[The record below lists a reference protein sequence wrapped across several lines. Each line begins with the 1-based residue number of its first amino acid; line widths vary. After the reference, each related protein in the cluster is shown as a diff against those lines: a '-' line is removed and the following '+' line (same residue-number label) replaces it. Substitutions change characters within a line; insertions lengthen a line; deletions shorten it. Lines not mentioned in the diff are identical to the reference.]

1 MILTL
6 EVTGPQAQEMGAGA
20 RKVFKA
26 IGGTIGRLPDNDWV
40 FQDPYVSGRH
50 ALIRYVNG
58 KFFVEDTS
66 TNGVFINSPENR
78 LSRGQPQ
85 ALRDGDLLYI
95 DAYQINVS
103 IQNDVTEDV
112 RDPFAVLKNGGPK
125 LVPPPK
131 RAPVPVASEDRT
143 ENMAVDRPVD
153 RNGTVVQMP
162 KGMLDDDEDE
172 EEEDDD
178 EAGDER
184 RTEWF
189 GVTEMAEPKR
199 AAQSGA
205 HARPEVVKST
215 VAVPTPARVDAGKSA
230 TVAMQPPR
238 ADAGKSSTVALQ
250 PTRED
255 AGKSSTVALQPV
267 REDAG
272 KSTVALQP
280 PPRPSVRVPP
290 PPAAKVIPSAVSNA
304 GPKAVSPS
312 PASRPRSAP
321 SAASTSNDGQLQAL
335 LDAAGIEGLE
345 PTEET
350 ARVLGE
356 LLRISL
362 GGVMEA
368 LRTRERMKDDLRMR
382 GTSFK
387 AADNN
392 PLKFSA
398 NVDDAFHNL
407 LVKHNPAYLQP
418 IDAFDDAF
426 RDVREHQS
434 AFLVAM
440 RLAFESMLSHF
451 DPQRMQEEFDRQM
464 KGSILG
470 VPAKLRYWDLYRD
483 KYGELSKDAEV
494 GFRTL
499 FGDAFGR
506 AYEEHLERLKKTG
519 RPMGQ

>member
-50 ALIRYVNG
+50 ALVRYVNG

-85 ALRDGDLLYI
+85 LLRDGDLLYI

-131 RAPVPVASEDRT
+131 RTPAPVVAAEDRT
-143 ENMAVDRPVD
+143 ENMAVERPHD

-172 EEEDDD
+172 EEEDD
-178 EAGDER
+178 EESGDER

-189 GVTEMAEPKR
+189 GVTEMAEPKHS
-199 AAQSGA
+199 AQSVA
-205 HARPEVVKST
+205 ASRARPEVVKST
-215 VAVPTPARVDAGKSA
+215 VAVPTPASRADAGKSA
-230 TVAMQPPR
+230 TVALQPPR
-238 ADAGKSSTVALQ
+238 ADAGKSA
-250 PTRED
+250 
-255 AGKSSTVALQPV
+255 
-267 REDAG
+267 
-272 KSTVALQP
+272 TVALQP
-280 PPRPSVRVPP
+280 PPRPSARIPP
-290 PPAAKVIPSAVSNA
+290 PPAAKVVPSAVSNA
-304 GPKAVSPS
+304 GPKAASQT
-312 PASRPRSAP
+312 PAPRARSEQNLAP
-321 SAASTSNDGQLQAL
+321 TGTNVQLQAL

-345 PTEET
+345 PNEET

-418 IDAFDDAF
+418 IDAFEDAF

-434 AFLVAM
+434 AFLAAM
-440 RLAFESMLSHF
+440 RLAFESMLSQF

-506 AYEEHLERLKKTG
+506 AYEEHLERLKKSG
-519 RPMGQ
+519 RPIGQ